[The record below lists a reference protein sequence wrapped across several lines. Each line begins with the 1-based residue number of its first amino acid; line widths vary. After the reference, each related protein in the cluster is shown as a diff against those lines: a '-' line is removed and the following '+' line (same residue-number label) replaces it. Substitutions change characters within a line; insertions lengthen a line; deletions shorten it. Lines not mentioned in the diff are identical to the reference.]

1 MATMQLRPM
10 AMGEILDASFALLR
24 RHAGVFFGVA
34 IVCQGLPTGLSLYV
48 QFTGGAPQHFW
59 PYVASQLLSFIG
71 YLLVTGASIRVV
83 SQAYLGNEPSLSDA
97 LDFAFG
103 KIGRTLAAAL
113 LPVLFVPALIGVGL
127 IFLFFYPFTSCV
139 FTLFYYDLRVR
150 KEAFDLELLSQ
161 HLGITAARA

>member
-48 QFTGGAPQHFW
+48 QFNGGAPQLFW
-59 PYVASQLLSFIG
+59 LYVASQLLSFIG

-83 SQAYLGNEPSLSDA
+83 SQPYLGNGPSRADA
-97 LDFAFG
+97 PAFG
-103 KIGRTLAAAL
+103 FGQMAGALRT
-113 LPVLFVPALIGVGL
+113 
-127 IFLFFYPFTSCV
+127 
-139 FTLFYYDLRVR
+139 
-150 KEAFDLELLSQ
+150 
-161 HLGITAARA
+161 